1 MTSKTTRKT
10 SGRKTSA
17 RNNVPRSKPNSS
29 FNAPFKFS
37 SKQLAIVLALI
48 LVIGGIIVWRV
59 LAATSQTEVETWPAS
74 GGNTKTVADNS
85 ASGGSYL
92 EFLAPTA
99 STTVTP
105 ASGFVHP
112 GVLVSQSQLDF
123 VKAKIASGQ
132 EPWTSAFNKMKSNS
146 LASRT
151 YTPSPV
157 PKLMCSTSV
166 GLGEGF
172 PQAGCTE
179 MNRDGAAT
187 YTQALMYAYT
197 GDITYANNAAK
208 IINAWTSTLKEI
220 PYDQPRTST
229 GAQAYWQNLLV
240 VGWSTETMTRGAEI
254 IRYTSSAMTP
264 AQITQSETWL
274 KGFIY
279 PFLNSYTAGGNG
291 NGGMTWTEA
300 IMNIGVYTNDRAIYD
315 KAVAWYKV
323 KMPQLIYLTSDGARP
338 PLPTDANT
346 GKPWSWGTGKV
357 DELWRYPTQWVN
369 GLETETCRDM
379 GHTFMGLGPMSNIA
393 ETAYIQGTNNFYADY
408 KDRMVAAY
416 ELNAGYTNQML
427 DEMAR
432 SGLATDKPGFDAIS
446 ANGWMPTNFPCSDFI
461 SGGGSSLLGTEIAYN
476 HFAKRL
482 GLSMPNTKKLAERT
496 RPQAGGN
503 HLFFE
508 SLTHY
513 QAP

>member
-1 MTSKTTRKT
+1 MPTKSSRKT
-10 SGRKTSA
+10 STRKSNVARPKSKSA
-17 RNNVPRSKPNSS
+17 LNSK
-29 FNAPFKFS
+29 FTFS
-37 SKQLAIVLALI
+37 KTQLAIVIGLI
-48 LVIGGIIVWRV
+48 LVIGGIIIWRV
-59 LAATSQTEVETWPAS
+59 LAATSKTEVETWTAS
-74 GGNTKTVADNS
+74 GGNTKTVADNT

-92 EFLAPTA
+92 EFLAPA
-99 STTVTP
+99 VTP
-105 ASGFVHP
+105 TSGFVHP

-123 VKAKIASGQ
+123 VKTKIASGQ

-146 LASRT
+146 LASKT

-187 YTQALMYAYT
+187 YTQALMYVYT

-208 IINAWTSTLKEI
+208 IINAWTTTLKEP
-220 PYDQPRTST
+220 PYDQPRTT
-229 GAQAYWQNLLV
+229 NGEPAYWQNLLV

-264 AQITQSETWL
+264 TQITQSEAWF

-279 PFLNSYTAGGNG
+279 PFLISYTAGGNG

-300 IMNIGVYTNDRAIYD
+300 IMNIGIYTNDRAIYD
-315 KAVAWYKV
+315 KAVAWYKI

-338 PLPTDANT
+338 PMPTDANT
-346 GKPWSWGTGKV
+346 GKPWGWGTV
-357 DELWRYPTQWVN
+357 EQHWRYPTQWVN

-379 GHTFMGLGPMSNIA
+379 GHTFMGLGPMTNIA

-408 KDRMVAAY
+408 KDRMIAGY

-446 ANGWMPTNFPCSDFI
+446 ANGWTPANFPCTNFT

-482 GLSMPNTKKLAERT
+482 GLSLPNTKKLAERT